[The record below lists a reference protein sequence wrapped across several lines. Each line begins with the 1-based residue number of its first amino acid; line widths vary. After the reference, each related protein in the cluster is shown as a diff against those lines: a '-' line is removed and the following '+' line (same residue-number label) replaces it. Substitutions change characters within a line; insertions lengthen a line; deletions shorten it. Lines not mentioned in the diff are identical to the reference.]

1 MSSVKE
7 FNHSETEMRCYNCQ
21 QEITPQ
27 NKFCFNCGVRLEA
40 SPLMALQRERKQA
53 TALFADIVAST
64 ELIANLD
71 AEAAGRRLQPA
82 VEAMMQAVERFG
94 GTILHTLG
102 DGLDAIFGAP
112 RAQDGH
118 ALLACRAALSMQ
130 QAVAA
135 LPIRTEIRIGIHSGE
150 IVASPRGDAFGHEA
164 QGLVLHIASRLEHE
178 AEPGG
183 ILLSIECNEL
193 VSDYC
198 ETSPAGV
205 RLLKGVPEPVRVF
218 RLIGL
223 QPGIASDRFRTVGL
237 SPLRG
242 RHEQLKI
249 LERALFDA
257 ENNAGSVIGIAA
269 HAGMGKS
276 RLCYEFGEWC
286 RQRNLKVLEGRAQ
299 VFGKSQSMPLLA
311 VLELLRAFFGITAT
325 LDHGLA
331 RRKIEERLLALNPAF
346 VDDLPY
352 LLNLLG
358 LPASESDTGRTDTKV
373 QHLRLRNLVK
383 QMVEAAGRQT
393 SVLIIEDLHWL
404 DDLSQDFITAIAEA
418 VEGTKIVMVVNYRPT
433 WTPPWS
439 IPHFTE
445 LTLTELGRSD
455 IRQLVQ
461 DLIGDAP
468 NLADVVKD
476 IAQQSDGNPFFAEEL
491 VRALA
496 QSGKLLGERG
506 EYRLVSSNWLTPM
519 LPATI
524 EAVIGARIDLLPAF
538 EKAALQIGAV
548 IGKEFPLAVAMAVS
562 GIPEQQ
568 IKQFFSHLCDLDLIT
583 ASGSI
588 DRPGY
593 SFRHPLIQEVAYA
606 MQLRSRR
613 TQLHSLV
620 ARAIEEFP
628 WGNAD
633 ESASLLAYH
642 CEAAGQVLEA
652 AMHLRRVA
660 LWIGRTNSSR
670 ALAEWKRVRW
680 LLRDQPRDAA
690 VDQLR
695 ALAGGRVLGFA
706 WSEGLSAEDVQ
717 PYAEEA
723 LQYAREAG
731 DRKHEA
737 LLLGAY
743 GRVFAASGAADDY
756 IALAQ
761 QGVAAASASRDPD
774 VFVACNAQ
782 LSQAYLLAGCLRD
795 SLKANDTAMIA
806 NDERTQTESG
816 VVLGLNASQIFG
828 FDVGQWLR
836 CLRTRT
842 LVLLGEFETA
852 ETCLA
857 MALQADQAK
866 AIPVVQYHAHLAAVE
881 MAFHRGNASMARLH
895 VKAIEGYA
903 LQSGMSYL
911 FTAARLCRALVSSTE
926 GDLDSASDDLYEAL
940 GAARRSKT
948 GLEIEARLL
957 AYLGD
962 VLNRAGEKGRAA
974 QIVEEAIDV
983 ARRRTDR
990 VAELHAHIV
999 AADLALVG
1007 GPANPEL
1014 REEHLQ
1020 RARTLLGVTGAAI
1033 FGPRLLDLRRGEVK
1047 IVN

>member
-1 MSSVKE
+1 MQC
-7 FNHSETEMRCYNCQ
+7 RNCH
-21 QEITPQ
+21 QENAPR
-27 NKFCFNCGVRLEA
+27 NKFCFNCGVQLDVSTLTE
-40 SPLMALQRERKQA
+40 LQRERKQA
-53 TALFADIVAST
+53 TALFADIVGST
-64 ELIANLD
+64 ALIANLD
-71 AEAAGRRLQPA
+71 AESAGRRLQPA
-82 VEAMMQAVERFG
+82 VEAMMQATEHFG

-112 RAQDGH
+112 RAQDAH
-118 ALLACRAALSMQ
+118 ALLACQAALAMQ
-130 QAVAA
+130 EAIAA
-135 LPIRTEIRIGIHSGE
+135 LPIPTQIRIGIHSGE
-150 IVASPRGDAFGHEA
+150 VVASPTGDAFGHEA

-183 ILLSIECNEL
+183 ILLSMECNDL
-193 VSDYC
+193 VRDYC

-205 RLLKGVPEPVRVF
+205 RTLRGVPEPIKIF

-223 QPGIASDRFRTVGL
+223 KPGVGSDRFRAVGL

-242 RHEQLKI
+242 RRPELEILKQ
-249 LERALFDA
+249 AVVDA
-257 ENNAGSVIGIAA
+257 ENNAGSVIGIVA
-269 HAGMGKS
+269 HAGVGKS

-311 VLELLRAFFGITAT
+311 VLELLRAYFRITAT
-325 LDHGLA
+325 LDHRMA
-331 RRKIEERLLALNPAF
+331 RAKIEERLLALDPTF

-358 LPASESDTGRTDTKV
+358 LPAPELDTQRADPKAW
-373 QHLRLRNLVK
+373 HLRLRNLVK
-383 QMVEAAGRQT
+383 RMAAAAGRQT
-393 SVLIIEDLHWL
+393 SVIIFEDLHWL
-404 DDLSQDFITAIAEA
+404 DDLSQDFVTAIAEA
-418 VEGTKIVMVVNYRPT
+418 VEGTKLVMIVNYRPT
-433 WTPPWS
+433 WAPPWS
-439 IPHFTE
+439 IAHFTE
-445 LTLTELGRSD
+445 LTLTELGSSD
-455 IRQLVQ
+455 IQQLVRDQ
-461 DLIGDAP
+461 IGTNP
-468 NLADVVKD
+468 HLANMVTD

-496 QSGKLLGERG
+496 QSGALLGERG
-506 EYRLVSSNWLTPM
+506 QYRIVSSDWLTPT

-524 EAVIGARIDLLPAF
+524 EAVIGARIDLLPAL

-562 GIPEQQ
+562 GIPEQE
-568 IKQFFSHLCDLDLIT
+568 IKRLFSRLCNLDLIT
-583 ASGSI
+583 ASSNI

-613 TQLHSLV
+613 AQLHSSV
-620 ARAIEEFP
+620 ARAIEGVP
-628 WGNAD
+628 WGSAD

-642 CEAAGQVLEA
+642 CEAAGQVLDA
-652 AMHLRRVA
+652 AMHLRRAA
-660 LWIGRTNSSR
+660 LWLGRTNSAR

-680 LLRDQPRDAA
+680 LLRDQPRNAA

-695 ALAGGRVLGFA
+695 ALASGRVLGFA
-706 WSEGLSAEDVQ
+706 WSEGLSAEDVK

-756 IALAQ
+756 IGLAR
-761 QGVAAASASRDPD
+761 QGVAAAAASKDPD

-782 LSQAYLLAGCLRD
+782 LCQAYLLAGCLRE
-795 SLKANDTAMIA
+795 SLDANDTAMTA
-806 NDERTQTESG
+806 NVERFQAESG

-842 LVLLGEFETA
+842 LVLLGQFEAA
-852 ETCLA
+852 EKCLA
-857 MALQADQAK
+857 TALRADQSK

-881 MAFHRGNASMARLH
+881 MAFHRGNIAMAGLH
-895 VKAIEGYA
+895 AKEVEGYA
-903 LQSGMSYL
+903 SQSGMTYL

-926 GDLDSASDDLYEAL
+926 GDFDSASDDLYEAL
-940 GAARRSKT
+940 ATARKSKT

-957 AYLGD
+957 AYLAD
-962 VLNRAGEKGRAA
+962 VLDRAGEKARAA
-974 QIVEEAIDV
+974 QLAREAIEV
-983 ARRRTDR
+983 AQRRTDR

-999 AADLALVG
+999 AADLELAG
-1007 GPANPEL
+1007 GAINPEL
-1014 REEHLQ
+1014 RDDHLQ
-1020 RARTLLGVTGAAI
+1020 RAKALLDVTGAAI
-1033 FGPRLLDLRRGEVK
+1033 FASRLADLRPAM
-1047 IVN
+1047 

>member
-1 MSSVKE
+1 LLKE
-7 FNHSETEMRCYNCQ
+7 FNQSETEMQCRNCR
-21 QEITPQ
+21 QENAPH

-40 SPLMALQRERKQA
+40 SPLMELQRERKQA
-53 TALFADIVAST
+53 TAMFADIVAST

-71 AEAAGRRLQPA
+71 AESAGRRLQPA
-82 VEAMMQAVERFG
+82 VEVMMQAVGRFG

-118 ALLACRAALSMQ
+118 ALLACRAALAMQ
-130 QAVAA
+130 EAVAA
-135 LPIRTEIRIGIHSGE
+135 LPIPTEIRIGIHSGE
-150 IVASPRGDAFGHEA
+150 VVASPRGDAFGHDA

-183 ILLSIECNEL
+183 ILLSMECNDL
-193 VSDYC
+193 VNDYC

-205 RLLKGVPEPVRVF
+205 RLLRGVPEPIEVF

-223 QPGIASDRFRTVGL
+223 KPGVASDRFRTVAL

-242 RHEQLKI
+242 RHGELEILKQV
-249 LERALFDA
+249 LFDA
-257 ENNAGSVIGIAA
+257 ENNAGSVIGIVA

-286 RQRNLKVLEGRAQ
+286 RQRDLKVLEGRAQ

-325 LDHGLA
+325 LDHGTA

-358 LPASESDTGRTDTKV
+358 LPAPELDAERTDPKAW
-373 QHLRLRNLVK
+373 HLRLRNLVK
-383 QMVEAAGRQT
+383 RMVEAAGRQT
-393 SVLIIEDLHWL
+393 WVIIIEDLHWL
-404 DDLSQDFITAIAEA
+404 DDLSQEFITAIAEA

-433 WTPPWS
+433 WVPPWS

-445 LTLTELGRSD
+445 LTLSELGRSD
-455 IRQLVQ
+455 IQQLVQ
-461 DLIGDAP
+461 DLIGDDP
-468 NLADVVKD
+468 NLADVVTD

-496 QSGKLLGERG
+496 QSGTLLGERG
-506 EYRLVSSNWLTPM
+506 GYQLVSSDWLAPM

-524 EAVIGARIDLLPAF
+524 EAVIGARIDLLPAL
-538 EKAALQIGAV
+538 EKAALQIAAV
-548 IGKEFPLAVAMAVS
+548 IGKEFPLAVAMEVS
-562 GIPEQQ
+562 GIPEKE
-568 IKQFFSHLCDLDLIT
+568 IKELFLHLCDLDLIT
-583 ASGSI
+583 ASGKI
-588 DRPGY
+588 DRPAY

-613 TQLHSLV
+613 AQLQSSV
-620 ARAIEEFP
+620 ARAIEEVP
-628 WGNAD
+628 WASAD

-642 CEAAGQVLEA
+642 CEAAGQMLEA

-670 ALAEWKRVRW
+670 ALAEWKKVRW
-680 LLRDQPRDAA
+680 LLRDQPSDAA

-695 ALAGGRVLGFA
+695 ALASGRVLGFA
-706 WSEGLSAEDVQ
+706 WSEGLSAEDVK

-756 IALAQ
+756 IGLAR
-761 QGVAAASASRDPD
+761 QGVAAAAASGDPD

-782 LSQAYLLAGCLRD
+782 LCQAYLLAGCLRE
-795 SLKANDTAMIA
+795 SLGANDTAMIA
-806 NDERTQTESG
+806 NDERIQTESG

-842 LVLLGEFETA
+842 LVLLGEFEAA

-857 MALQADQAK
+857 MALRADPSK

-895 VKAIEGYA
+895 VQEVEGYA
-903 LQSGMSYL
+903 FQSGMSYL

-926 GDLDSASDDLYEAL
+926 GDHDSASADLYEAL
-940 GAARRSKT
+940 AAARKSKT

-957 AYLGD
+957 AYLAE
-962 VLNRAGEKGRAA
+962 VLDGAGEKGRAA
-974 QIVEEAIDV
+974 QVVEEAIEV

-1007 GPANPEL
+1007 GPINPEL
-1014 REEHLQ
+1014 REEHLL
-1020 RARTLLGVTGAAI
+1020 RAKVLLGVTGAAI
-1033 FGPRLLDLRRGEVK
+1033 FGPRLLGLRRGEVK